1 VILWHNDFADHFFST
16 DETKFACHRICWFL
30 RYPQKVPPMSATS
43 DRKRERFWNQ
53 LLDLIAAGNV
63 VPVVGEELLQV
74 EQESGLTN
82 VYPQLAI
89 RFAQL
94 CGITMDDALKGN
106 LSATV
111 RRHPDFRDN
120 PHDVYHDLTAEYEEW
135 KPPVPEPL
143 RALARIRHLNLFVS
157 TTFDDLLERA
167 LNEERFGGA
176 QKTEVIAYSPKKVPT
191 DVQITEQL
199 DSGRPVVFQ
208 CFGNYKTPLQFAL
221 TEGDMVE
228 YVHSLQTAEYRPNRI
243 FSELYERP
251 LLLLGNSFPDW
262 LTRMF
267 LRMTRKNALDYREI
281 PKQYLADAQL
291 KSDPLL
297 CFFLRNFTTNT
308 ELIEDLGP
316 APFISELSTKWLE
329 RFGKDAV
336 RPPASYTKPKPMPKN
351 GVFISYCRTD
361 ASGRPSRDQKVAMA
375 IRDALEARNIY
386 VWFDQ
391 RALEGGN
398 DYERDIKRYI
408 KTCSIFMPLVS
419 ETTESRREGYFRK
432 EWDWAV
438 ERLSYFTGSGTE
450 FLFPVVLDEV
460 SFSNARIPE
469 KFKTPQCV
477 QLLDNT
483 PNAEFLNRVET
494 LYRAAQAA

>member
-1 VILWHNDFADHFFST
+1 
-16 DETKFACHRICWFL
+16 
-30 RYPQKVPPMSATS
+30 MSAVE

-53 LLDLIAAGNV
+53 LLDLIAAGTV

-74 EQESGLTN
+74 TATSGMTTL
-82 VYPQLAI
+82 YPELAT
-89 RFAQL
+89 RFAQR
-94 CGITMDDALKGN
+94 CDITMEDALKSN

-135 KPPVPEPL
+135 KPAIPEPL
-143 RALARIRHLNLFVS
+143 RALAQIRHLNLFVS

-176 QKTEVIAYSPKKVPT
+176 RKTEVIAYSPKKVPT
-191 DVQITEQL
+191 EAQITEQL
-199 DSGRPVVFQ
+199 SSGRPVVFQ

-228 YVHSLQTAEYRPNRI
+228 YVHALQTAEYRPNRI

-281 PKQYLADAQL
+281 PKQYLADDQL
-291 KSDPLL
+291 KTDPLL

-308 ELIEDLGP
+308 EVVEDLGP
-316 APFISELSTKWLE
+316 VPFISALSAKWLE
-329 RFGKDAV
+329 RFGKDEIT
-336 RPPASYTKPKPMPKN
+336 PAAARGEPKPMPKN
-351 GVFISYCRTD
+351 AVFISYCRADST
-361 ASGRPSRDQKVAMA
+361 GRPSRDLKMAMA
-375 IRDALEARNIY
+375 IRDALETRNID

-398 DYERDIKRYI
+398 DYESKIKRYI
-408 KTCSIFMPLVS
+408 KTCSIFMPLIS
-419 ETTESRREGYFRK
+419 ETTEARREGYFRK

-438 ERLSYFTGSGTE
+438 ERLSYFTGSGSE
-450 FLFPVVLDEV
+450 FLFPVVLDKL
-460 SFSNARIPE
+460 SFSAAKIPE
-469 KFKTPQCV
+469 KFKPFHYV
-477 QLLDNT
+477 RLLDDA
-483 PNAEFLNRVET
+483 PDAEFLNRVEA

>member
-1 VILWHNDFADHFFST
+1 MVAELHSNRTTTAG
-16 DETKFACHRICWFL
+16 
-30 RYPQKVPPMSATS
+30 

-53 LLDLIAAGNV
+53 LLDLIGAGDV
-63 VPVVGEELLQV
+63 VPVVGEEVLQLPA
-74 EQESGLTN
+74 ESGMAIL
-82 VYPQLAI
+82 YRELAK
-89 RFAQL
+89 RFADS
-94 CGITMDDALKGN
+94 CEITMEEQLKGN

-120 PHDVYHDLTAEYEEW
+120 PHDVYHDLIAEYEEW
-135 KPPVPEPL
+135 KVPIPEPL

-176 QKTEVIAYSPKKVPT
+176 RRTEVIAYSPKKVPT
-191 DVQITEQL
+191 EAQIADQL
-199 DSGRPVVFQ
+199 SSGRPVVFQ

-228 YVHSLQTAEYRPNRI
+228 YIHALQTAEYRPNRI

-281 PKQYLADAQL
+281 PKQYLADGNL
-291 KSDPLL
+291 RNDSLL

-316 APFISELSTKWLE
+316 VPFVCELSAKWLE
-329 RFGKDAV
+329 RFGKEEIA
-336 RPPASYTKPKPMPKN
+336 PPTWRTEPKPMPKN
-351 GVFISYCRTD
+351 AVFISYCRTD
-361 ASGRPSRDQKVAMA
+361 ASGAPSRDQKAAIA
-375 IRDALEARNIY
+375 IRDALEARNID

-391 RALEGGN
+391 RALEAGN
-398 DYERDIKRYI
+398 DYESKIRRYI
-408 KTCSIFMPLVS
+408 KTCSVFMPLVS
-419 ETTESRREGYFRK
+419 ETTEARREGYFRK
-432 EWDWAV
+432 EWEWAV
-438 ERLSYFTGSGTE
+438 DRLSYFTGSGHE
-450 FLFPVVLDEV
+450 LVIPVVLDKV
-460 SFSNARIPE
+460 GFSNARVPE
-469 KFKTPQCV
+469 AFKPFQYV
-477 QLLDNT
+477 RFVDDSPPADLL
-483 PNAEFLNRVET
+483 AKVER
-494 LYRAAQAA
+494 LYRAVQAA

>member
-1 VILWHNDFADHFFST
+1 
-16 DETKFACHRICWFL
+16 
-30 RYPQKVPPMSATS
+30 M
-43 DRKRERFWNQ
+43 
-53 LLDLIAAGNV
+53 
-63 VPVVGEELLQV
+63 PVVGEELLQV
-74 EQESGLTN
+74 PTESGTSTL
-82 VYPQLAI
+82 YRELAR
-89 RFAQL
+89 RFAQS
-94 CGITMDDALKGN
+94 CDIPMEDDLKGN

-120 PHDVYHDLTAEYEEW
+120 PVDVYHDLTADYEEW
-135 KPPVPEPL
+135 KPPIPEPL

-167 LNEERFGGA
+167 LSEERFGGT
-176 QKTEVIAYSPKKVPT
+176 QKAEVIAYSPKRVPT
-191 DVQITEQL
+191 KAQITEQL
-199 DSGRPVVFQ
+199 NSGRPVVFQ
-208 CFGNYKTPLQFAL
+208 CFGNYKNSLGFAL

-228 YVHSLQTAEYRPNRI
+228 YVHALQTAEYRPSRI

-267 LRMTRKNALDYREI
+267 LRMTRENALDYREI
-281 PKQYLADAQL
+281 PKQYLADTQL

-308 ELIEDLGP
+308 ELIEEVGP
-316 APFISELSTKWLE
+316 VSFVSELSAKWLE
-329 RFGKDAV
+329 RFGRDEVA
-336 RPPASYTKPKPMPKN
+336 PASSAKPKPMPKN
-351 GVFISYCRTD
+351 GIFISYCRTD
-361 ASGRPSRDQKVAMA
+361 ANGHPSRDQKVASA
-375 IRDALEARNIY
+375 IRDALESRNID

-391 RALEGGN
+391 RALEGGA

-438 ERLSYFTGSGTE
+438 ERLSYFTGSGAE
-450 FLFPVVLDEV
+450 FLFPVVLDKV
-460 SFSNARIPE
+460 SFSNARVPE
-469 KFKTPQCV
+469 KFKVHQCV
-477 QLLDNT
+477 RLLDDT
-483 PNAEFLNRVET
+483 PDAGLLDRVEA

>member
-1 VILWHNDFADHFFST
+1 MGTLDN
-16 DETKFACHRICWFL
+16 
-30 RYPQKVPPMSATS
+30 
-43 DRKRERFWNQ
+43 RKRERFWNQ
-53 LLDLIAAGNV
+53 LLDLIATGTV
-63 VPVVGEELLQV
+63 VPVVGEELLQLPG
-74 EQESGLTN
+74 EPEPRTL
-82 VYPQLAI
+82 YPELAR
-89 RFAQL
+89 RFAQT
-94 CGITMDDALKGN
+94 CDITTNDALKGN

-120 PHDVYHDLTAEYEEW
+120 PYGVYQDLTAEYVEW
-135 KPPVPEPL
+135 KPTIPEPL
-143 RALARIRHLNLFVS
+143 RALARIRHVNLFVS

-176 QKTEVIAYSPKKVPT
+176 QRTEVIAYSPKKVPEDARIT
-191 DVQITEQL
+191 DQL
-199 DSGRPVVFQ
+199 ASGRPVIFQ

-228 YVHSLQTAEYRPNRI
+228 YVHALQSAEYRPNRI

-281 PKQYLADAQL
+281 PKQYLADEQL

-308 ELIEDLGP
+308 EVVEDVGP
-316 APFISELSTKWLE
+316 VPFVSELSAKWLE
-329 RFGKDAV
+329 RFGKDEIT
-336 RPPASYTKPKPMPKN
+336 PPASYAKPKPMPKN

-361 ASGRPSRDQKVAMA
+361 ASGHPSRDQKVAMA
-375 IRDALEARNIY
+375 IRDALEARNID

-391 RALEGGN
+391 RALEGGT

-438 ERLSYFTGSGTE
+438 ERLSYFTGSGAE
-450 FLFPVVLDEV
+450 FLFPVVLDNV

-469 KFKTPQCV
+469 RFKTPQCV
-477 QLLDNT
+477 RLVDDT